1 MRPKCGAGAAVTG
14 SEQPKWK
21 SRSRPNWVIGGTLL
35 VLTVVT
41 VAASYVD
48 FAVPLVI
55 AVALIIAATKGS
67 LVVSYFMHLVGERRG
82 IYAMLLLTAFFFLL
96 LLFMPILGHVD
107 RIGEPWT
114 LPNTSAPPADA
125 HNEH

>member
-1 MRPKCGAGAAVTG
+1 MSG
-14 SEQPKWK
+14 SGEEVKTHIKTYWT
-21 SRSRPNWVIGGTLL
+21 IGGALL

-41 VAASYVD
+41 VAASYLD
-48 FAVPLVI
+48 FAVPLAI

-67 LVVSYFMHLVGERRG
+67 LVASYFMHLVGERRG
-82 IYAMLLLTAFFFLL
+82 IYAMLLLTAFFFLM

-114 LPNTSAPPADA
+114 LPNTSAPAADA
-125 HNEH
+125 HDEH